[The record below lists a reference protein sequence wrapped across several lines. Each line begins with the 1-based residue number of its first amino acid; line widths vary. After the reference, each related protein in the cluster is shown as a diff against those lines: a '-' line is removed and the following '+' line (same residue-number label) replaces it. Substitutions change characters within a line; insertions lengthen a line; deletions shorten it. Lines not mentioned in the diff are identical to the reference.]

1 MFSLLPKTMPPGLP
15 LYVSIYQFALLYVA
29 SIGLY
34 LKSLIPAPADFISIT
49 KPEVPA
55 ELINKALISNF
66 CYISAAEK
74 RFGDNK
80 FPAIVSNTMRR

>member
-15 LYVSIYQFALLYVA
+15 LIVSIYQSAIIYVG

-34 LKSLIPAPADFISIT
+34 LKSLVPASAEFISIT

-55 ELINKALISNF
+55 ELINKALI
-66 CYISAAEK
+66 
-74 RFGDNK
+74 
-80 FPAIVSNTMRR
+80 